1 MCVYLDEQDGQ
12 FKASTAAD
20 FSWSVAVSK
29 CRIAIEAFI
38 NRSHLLHRGV
48 IKGLALSQDI
58 RYKLYPTYYSIRY
71 SRTCTLRR
79 ACSFG
84 SDTTRDVF
92 DGNGRSLLCDSLYV
106 RQYKFAWLKLVLV
119 FATTSFSAC
128 ADSRWWAGEYRH
140 HLLDSEHLN
149 TVCSGLE

>member
-92 DGNGRSLLCDSLYV
+92 DRNRRSLLCASLYA
-106 RQYKFAWLKLVLV
+106 RQYKFVWL
-119 FATTSFSAC
+119 S
-128 ADSRWWAGEYRH
+128 SRWCSLRRVLAHALTADDEQA
-140 HLLDSEHLN
+140 N
-149 TVCSGLE
+149 TVTIYSIASTWTQFVLA